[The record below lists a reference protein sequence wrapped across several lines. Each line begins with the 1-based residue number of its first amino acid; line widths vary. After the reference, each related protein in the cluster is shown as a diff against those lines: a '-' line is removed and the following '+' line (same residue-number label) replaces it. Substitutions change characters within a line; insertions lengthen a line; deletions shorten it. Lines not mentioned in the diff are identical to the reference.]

1 MDMNKKISINFGGCG
16 FTLAIIFLV
25 LKLTHVIDWAWVW
38 IFAPVWIPLALA
50 AAILLI
56 YFLVLIIVAI
66 VTAIRGY

>member
-1 MDMNKKISINFGGCG
+1 MDKNKKISINFGGY
-16 FTLAIIFLV
+16 FTLSIIFLV

-50 AAILLI
+50 ASILLI

-66 VTAIRGY
+66 ITAIRGY

>member
-1 MDMNKKISINFGGCG
+1 MDKNKKISIDFGGCG

-50 AAILLI
+50 ASILLI
-56 YFLVLIIVAI
+56 YYLVVLIVAI
-66 VTAIRGY
+66 VVAVRG